1 MADTLRVLLPWHP
14 FMAATNPRVTTMT
27 GVLQALPIRPTPLV
41 TIMPFKPMACHRAL
55 GPLVPGNKSQ
65 ETRHF
70 SRTQTTTALSIRAS
84 STERPSLARI
94 TSAPM
99 LQAEAAR
106 QSSRIGSR
114 PTSLPPPSLL
124 WAPISAT
131 HEHTASRPWARF
143 PGLIFIASSITARTV
158 SPTIMPPWQ
167 GPATIILTM
176 KWPKVPCLLM
186 AHIATAAHKVI
197 ASMTL
202 RPTVAVHRRR
212 QIQLPTA

>member
-14 FMAATNPRVTTMT
+14 FMAATSPRVTTMT
-27 GVLQALPIRPTPLV
+27 GVLQELPIRPTPLV
-41 TIMPFKPMACHRAL
+41 TIMPFKPMPCHRAL
-55 GPLVPGNKSQ
+55 EPLVPGNKSQ
-65 ETRHF
+65 EIQHF
-70 SRTQTTTALSIRAS
+70 SRTQTTTALSTSAS

-114 PTSLPPPSLL
+114 PTSLPPPSVL

-131 HEHTASRPWARF
+131 HEHTASRPW
-143 PGLIFIASSITARTV
+143 ASSITARTV

-186 AHIATAAHKVI
+186 AHIATATHKVI